1 VLASRRRFVRG
12 RTTRWAG
19 INFSSIGLQTNTPR
33 FSAYVASKAALR
45 GVHW

>member
-12 RTTRWAG
+12 WTTRRAG
-19 INFSSIGLQTNTPR
+19 INISSIGLQTNTPR